1 MARGS
6 KIIDTRE
13 MKDGDGNEVKVRI
26 HMTTYRRETK
36 FFATCPSIPLL
47 TTDNTA
53 TVDETLALA
62 KAAVAEV
69 KAITW
74 KRQLRVQL
82 SATKPGECKIPKE
95 ADERL
100 EIDYK
105 LRLEIDEFETGLSGD
120 KPVYRQR
127 QRHHWSG
134 GRQIEYTKIQEG
146 SPAETSFRY
155 SDEERRVD
163 VNDRRHAGQPE
174 SPRRHPGAAGQ
185 PGRPSQGIP
194 RPERLMET
202 LSLVSRGKPL
212 VLTGPAPGPKK
223 KGRR

>member
-155 SDEERRVD
+155 SDEERRVTSMID
-163 VNDRRHAGQPE
+163 DTPANRKALG
-174 SPRRHPGAAGQ
+174 
-185 PGRPSQGIP
+185 GILGLLGNLDA
-194 RPERLMET
+194 RLKEFLGPERLMET